1 MISFIL
7 GMIIGGVIG
16 ITVMSALSI
25 SGRGDEGDTRRR

>member
-1 MISFIL
+1 MISFFL

-25 SGRGDEGDTRRR
+25 SGRCDDDDR